1 LFADGGFYLRLMS
14 GSCIVRNPVHEAG
27 GLMHTVRQVWTMTT
41 YGPSAVRVAVRARRE
56 GALLGRDDRMLFVV
70 GSPRSGTSF
79 TAGTLGEQP
88 GVVDLG
94 EVKPLKAALP
104 GLVHLPPDEQ
114 ATAVRRILDR
124 FRRLALVQHLRGVE
138 QTPETSFVVGA
149 ALSAYPGSTA
159 LHVVRDGRDVVCSLL
174 ERGWLSAGRD
184 GRDDAGAGYGAYPR
198 FWVEPDR
205 REEFEQVSDARR
217 AAWAWRRYVTSARE
231 APADRTVELR
241 YEDLV
246 SSPRDAAERVGAGLH
261 LDPDLLAEAF
271 AAAHANSVG
280 RWRQDLTSEQL
291 ADVEAEAGDLLGEL
305 GYS

>member
-1 LFADGGFYLRLMS
+1 
-14 GSCIVRNPVHEAG
+14 
-27 GLMHTVRQVWTMTT
+27 MHSVRQVWAMTT

-56 GALLGRDDRMLFVV
+56 GALLGHDDRMLFVV

-104 GLVHLPPDEQ
+104 GLVDLPPDEQ

-124 FRRLALVQHLRGVE
+124 FRRFAFVQHLRGVE
-138 QTPETSFVVGA
+138 QTPETSFVIGA
-149 ALSAYPGSTA
+149 ALAAYPGSTA
-159 LHVVRDGRDVVCSLL
+159 IHVVRDGRDVVCSLL
-174 ERGWLSAGRD
+174 ERGWLSAGRG

-198 FWVEPDR
+198 FWVEPER

-246 SSPRDAAERVGAGLH
+246 SSPGEAAERVGAGLH
-261 LDPDLLAEAF
+261 LDPDLLAAAF

-291 ADVEAEAGDLLGEL
+291 ADVEAEAGDLLAEL